1 MNIKKCNVCGKEF
14 DMWDKQENFGL
25 HYHVGY
31 GSVHDGEVIELDLC
45 CDCFDKVLEIILPMC
60 QINPIREVE

>member
-1 MNIKKCNVCGKEF
+1 MNIKKCNICGKEF
-14 DMWDKQENFGL
+14 DMWDKQENFEL